1 MSKTPKG
8 KQSNTLFAYFTKT
21 PKQEK
26 SSGDGNCHGLNGDVL
41 SPRRSPN
48 SDKSK
53 KIGKETPENKSHIV
67 SKNSAIKKDTNKSAI
82 SLWDVVWAKLEGFP
96 WWPSLVCNH
105 PTQKTHFKGGKVPQV
120 HVQFFDD
127 PPSRA
132 WIKEK
137 NIKPFLGTSDASFQK
152 GGQFYTLNNKIQN
165 GAKEADKALLME
177 ADERLKLVVE
187 LQPSSEEEDEE
198 EEVEDKMDFD
208 PDIFDDEMSDGEK
221 KVVKENSHAEDK
233 DKENSAKKHSPDKES
248 TDNSETLTK
257 SKRKA
262 AKEAAIKNKRRK
274 IVNSLSSDEDEEDEF
289 KPVGS
294 SDEEEDDD
302 DVSTGEEEAEES
314 SMEEASD
321 PESPVKVS
329 RKRKNNSTKA
339 TKSKARKVLDL
350 SAATDKKTSPTI
362 SENTKSKLSMFSSA
376 EASAGDDSSQR
387 DLSSFPHLHLDFMQP
402 DKINDADKKLKSDP
416 EYNPKTLYV
425 PESFLNKQTPAMRQW
440 WELKTHHFDTV
451 IFFKVGKFYELYH
464 MDAVTGVNELGLIY
478 MKGEWAH
485 SGFPEIA
492 YNRYA
497 DALIQK
503 GYKVAR
509 VEQTETPEMMSE
521 RCKTMGRAAS
531 KFDKV
536 VKREI
541 CQVST
546 QGTKTYNYL
555 DGDTGDAT
563 SKYILAVCEKTE
575 NKEGTSSYGVCFI
588 DTFIGTFHLGQFT
601 DDRHLSR
608 MRTLLAH
615 YTPTQVLYERGRIS
629 AQTLQLFNANL
640 TSALKEPLSPGKEF
654 WESSKTL
661 KTLAEEDYFQVD
673 GRDVIL
679 PDVIKN
685 MVSENDAL
693 GLTASESSDLAL
705 RSLGAIIWYLQ
716 YCLLDQELLSMR
728 KFEEYKPK
736 DNCDAPTNKRSSFDP
751 KLRHMVLDGVT
762 MANLDVVWN
771 STTQSLQG
779 TLLEKLNTCCTAFG
793 KRLFHQWLCA
803 PLCQPSAICDRLD
816 AVDDLIQLPGVVEEC
831 VTLMKKLPDLERL
844 LSRIHS
850 LGSAGKSK
858 NHPDGRAIFYEEV
871 TYSKRKIEDFL
882 TTIEGFRLGTKIVE
896 KFSPSVATL
905 KSKLLTKTVSVSST
919 GSQSGAH
926 FPDITDD
933 LNFFDTAFDH
943 KKAKKDGVIVP
954 SKGVDAD
961 YDQALDDIKSIE
973 KELCDFLEAQKKV
986 LNCRSLAYWGTA
998 KNRFQIEVPESAWK
1012 NIPNS
1017 YELISSKKGAKRFR
1031 TSQINDLFRQLM
1043 DAEERKDA
1051 CLKDIMRRIFH
1062 SFDERH
1068 KKWIAVVEC
1077 LSVLDVL
1084 IALSNYSRAGEG
1096 DMCRPE
1102 FVLLDE
1108 DTKPMLEIRDGRH
1121 PCVSRTFEG
1130 GDFIP
1135 NDTVIGT
1142 KDETDEDSGYS
1153 ESQVVLVTGPNMGG
1167 KSTLMR
1173 QVGLIIIMA
1182 QMGCYVPA
1190 SKCRLTPVD
1199 RIFTRLG
1206 ASDRIM
1212 AGESTFYVELSETS
1226 AILRQATQHSLVL
1239 MDELGRGTATY
1250 DGTAIA
1256 SAVVKELSEVIKCR
1270 SLFSTHYHSLVEHFK
1285 HDSNVRLGHMACMVE
1300 NENDED
1306 PSQETITFLYKFVKG
1321 ACPKSYGF
1329 NAARLASI
1337 PEEVI
1342 KCAIQ
1347 KSKKFESSVESHK
1360 MFRTVWKTTSS
1371 SDLLTL
1377 MKTVSLN

>member
-1 MSKTPKG
+1 MAVKKEELF
-8 KQSNTLFAYFTKT
+8 NT
-21 PKQEK
+21 
-26 SSGDGNCHGLNGDVL
+26 
-41 SPRRSPN
+41 
-48 SDKSK
+48 
-53 KIGKETPENKSHIV
+53 
-67 SKNSAIKKDTNKSAI
+67 
-82 SLWDVVWAKLEGFP
+82 
-96 WWPSLVCNH
+96 
-105 PTQKTHFKGGKVPQV
+105 
-120 HVQFFDD
+120 
-127 PPSRA
+127 
-132 WIKEK
+132 
-137 NIKPFLGTSDASFQK
+137 
-152 GGQFYTLNNKIQN
+152 
-165 GAKEADKALLME
+165 
-177 ADERLKLVVE
+177 
-187 LQPSSEEEDEE
+187 
-198 EEVEDKMDFD
+198 
-208 PDIFDDEMSDGEK
+208 
-221 KVVKENSHAEDK
+221 VK
-233 DKENSAKKHSPDKES
+233 
-248 TDNSETLTK
+248 
-257 SKRKA
+257 KRKLGWFGP
-262 AKEAAIKNKRRK
+262 INK
-274 IVNSLSSDEDEEDEF
+274 
-289 KPVGS
+289 
-294 SDEEEDDD
+294 
-302 DVSTGEEEAEES
+302 
-314 SMEEASD
+314 
-321 PESPVKVS
+321 
-329 RKRKNNSTKA
+329 
-339 TKSKARKVLDL
+339 KSWL
-350 SAATDKKTSPTI
+350 
-362 SENTKSKLSMFSSA
+362 
-376 EASAGDDSSQR
+376 
-387 DLSSFPHLHLDFMQP
+387 FPQ
-402 DKINDADKKLKSDP
+402 
-416 EYNPKTLYV
+416 
-425 PESFLNKQTPAMRQW
+425 
-440 WELKTHHFDTV
+440 
-451 IFFKVGKFYELYH
+451 VGKFYELYH

-673 GRDVIL
+673 SGDVIL

-736 DNCDAPTNKRSSFDP
+736 DNCDAAMNKRSSFDP
-751 KLRHMVLDGVT
+751 KLRHMWSI
-762 MANLDVVWN
+762 AI
-771 STTQSLQG
+771 
-779 TLLEKLNTCCTAFG
+779 
-793 KRLFHQWLCA
+793 RLCSGPF
-803 PLCQPSAICDRLD
+803 PSAGSIPNLPSLPLD
-816 AVDDLIQLPGVVEEC
+816 ILIFS
-831 VTLMKKLPDLERL
+831 M
-844 LSRIHS
+844 IHS

-896 KFSPSVATL
+896 KFSPSIASL
-905 KSKLLTKTVSVSST
+905 KSKLLTKTVSISST

-926 FPDITDD
+926 FPDITED

-973 KELCDFLEAQKKV
+973 KELGDFLEAQKKV

-1108 DTKPMLEIRDGRH
+1108 DAKPMLEIRDGRH

-1142 KDETDEDSGYS
+1142 KDETDEDSDYS

-1300 NENDED
+1300 NENDDD
-1306 PSQETITFLYKFVKG
+1306 PSQETITFLYKFVRG

-1347 KSKKFESSVESHK
+1347 KSKKFESSVESNK